1 MVTGAVEEV
10 EIKLELSAAAFDA
23 LAIGDLFAG
32 KPTIIRQHATY
43 FDTPD
48 HGLANA
54 GFSLRIRKSDGKRL
68 QTIKRD
74 AGSAAGLFVRQ
85 EWEREV
91 RGDRPVLDEATPI
104 AALVANANGNG
115 SGNGNANAAIMP
127 LFSIDNE
134 RRLWTIDGVEIALD
148 RARIVAGERETSFYE
163 LEIEQKDGDFAQ
175 LFALAHRLVTTADVR
190 LSVLSKAQRGYRLLG
205 AAPVAARAAPIMLAA
220 PITAQAAFA
229 VIARACMVQ
238 FRLNEALLLATAD
251 PVALHQARVALRRL
265 RSALSF
271 NKAMLA
277 DSRFPGLC
285 ADLRWLAA
293 RLGKARDLDVLIAR
307 AGDNFLREQ
316 LCKAR
321 AGAYRNAGRAL
332 RSVRART
339 LMIDLAA
346 WIAIG
351 DWRAA
356 PETRAMRDLS
366 ARCFAAMVLDR
377 QFRRLRTAGRNLAR
391 LDDRARHE
399 VRKTAKKLHY
409 AAGFYASLFDGK
421 RERQR
426 HKRFVAAVQALLD
439 QLGALNDLATVPGL
453 LAALDLEEQPQAAM
467 LLGAEAKPGLLA
479 AAAVAC
485 EALLDRKRFWR

>member
-104 AALVANANGNG
+104 AALVANANAG
-115 SGNGNANAAIMP
+115 IMP

-377 QFRRLRTAGRNLAR
+377 QFRRLRTGGRNLAR

-421 RERQR
+421 RERRR

-453 LAALDLEEQPQAAM
+453 LAALDLVEQPQAAM

>member
-1 MVTGAVEEV
+1 MATGAVEEV

-104 AALVANANGNG
+104 AALVANANAG
-115 SGNGNANAAIMP
+115 IMP
-127 LFSIDNE
+127 LFSIDTE

-175 LFALAHRLVTTADVR
+175 LFALAHHLVTTADVR

-265 RSALSF
+265 RSALSL
-271 NKAMLA
+271 NKALLA

-285 ADLRWLAA
+285 VDLRWLAA

-366 ARCFAAMVLDR
+366 ARCFAVMVLDR
-377 QFRRLRTAGRNLAR
+377 QFRRLRTGGRNLAN

-421 RERQR
+421 RERRR

-439 QLGALNDLATVPGL
+439 QLGALNDLATVPRL
-453 LAALDLEEQPQAAM
+453 LAALDLVEQPQAAM

>member
-104 AALVANANGNG
+104 AALVANANANGNAN
-115 SGNGNANAAIMP
+115 GNGNAGIMP

-285 ADLRWLAA
+285 ADLRWLAV

-366 ARCFAAMVLDR
+366 ARCFAVMVLDR

-421 RERQR
+421 RERRR

-453 LAALDLEEQPQAAM
+453 LAALDLVEQPQAAM

-485 EALLDRKRFWR
+485 DTLLDRNRFWR

>member
-1 MVTGAVEEV
+1 MATGAVEEV

-104 AALVANANGNG
+104 AALVANANGNASAG
-115 SGNGNANAAIMP
+115 IMP
-127 LFSIDNE
+127 LFSIDTE

-251 PVALHQARVALRRL
+251 SVALHQARVALRRL
-265 RSALSF
+265 RSALSL
-271 NKAMLA
+271 NKALLA

-366 ARCFAAMVLDR
+366 ARCFAVMVLDR
-377 QFRRLRTAGRNLAR
+377 QFRRLRTGGRNLAN

-421 RERQR
+421 RERRR

-439 QLGALNDLATVPGL
+439 ELGALNDLATVPGL
-453 LAALDLEEQPQAAM
+453 LAALDLVEQPQAAM

>member
-1 MVTGAVEEV
+1 MATGAVEEV

-104 AALVANANGNG
+104 AALVANANAG
-115 SGNGNANAAIMP
+115 IMP
-127 LFSIDNE
+127 LFSIDTE

-238 FRLNEALLLATAD
+238 FRLNEALLLATSD

-265 RSALSF
+265 RSALSL
-271 NKAMLA
+271 NKALLA

-366 ARCFAAMVLDR
+366 ARCFAVMVLDR
-377 QFRRLRTAGRNLAR
+377 QFRRLRTGGRNLAN

-421 RERQR
+421 RERR
-426 HKRFVAAVQALLD
+426 RRKRFVAAVQALLD
-439 QLGALNDLATVPGL
+439 QLGALNDLATVPRL
-453 LAALDLEEQPQAAM
+453 LAALDLVEQPQAAM

>member
-104 AALVANANGNG
+104 AALVANANAG
-115 SGNGNANAAIMP
+115 IMP

-220 PITAQAAFA
+220 PITAQTAFA

-366 ARCFAAMVLDR
+366 ARCFAVMVLDR

-399 VRKTAKKLHY
+399 VHKTAKKLHY

-421 RERQR
+421 RERRR

-439 QLGALNDLATVPGL
+439 QLGALNDLANVPGL
-453 LAALDLEEQPQAAM
+453 LAALDLVEQPQAAM

>member
-74 AGSAAGLFVRQ
+74 AGSAAGLFVRH

-104 AALVANANGNG
+104 AALVANANAG
-115 SGNGNANAAIMP
+115 IMP

-307 AGDNFLREQ
+307 AGDNFVREQ

-366 ARCFAAMVLDR
+366 ARCFAVMVLDR
-377 QFRRLRTAGRNLAR
+377 QFRRLRAGGRNLAR

-409 AAGFYASLFDGK
+409 AAGYYASLFDGK
-421 RERQR
+421 RERRR

>member
-1 MVTGAVEEV
+1 MATGAVEEV

-104 AALVANANGNG
+104 AALVANANGNASAG
-115 SGNGNANAAIMP
+115 IMP
-127 LFSIDNE
+127 LFSIDTE

-265 RSALSF
+265 RSALSL
-271 NKAMLA
+271 NKALLA

-366 ARCFAAMVLDR
+366 ARCFAVMVLDR
-377 QFRRLRTAGRNLAR
+377 QFRRLRTGGRNLAN

-421 RERQR
+421 RERR
-426 HKRFVAAVQALLD
+426 RRKRFVAAVQALLD
-439 QLGALNDLATVPGL
+439 QLGALNDLATVPRL
-453 LAALDLEEQPQAAM
+453 LAALDLVEQPQAAM

>member
-1 MVTGAVEEV
+1 MATGAVEEV

-104 AALVANANGNG
+104 AALVANANGNASAG
-115 SGNGNANAAIMP
+115 IMP
-127 LFSIDNE
+127 LFSIDTE

-238 FRLNEALLLATAD
+238 FRLNEALLLATSD

-265 RSALSF
+265 RSALSL
-271 NKAMLA
+271 NKALLA

-366 ARCFAAMVLDR
+366 ARCFAVMVLDR
-377 QFRRLRTAGRNLAR
+377 QFRRLRTGGRNLAN

-421 RERQR
+421 RERRR

-439 QLGALNDLATVPGL
+439 QLGALNDLATVPRL
-453 LAALDLEEQPQAAM
+453 LAALDLVEQPQAAM

>member
-104 AALVANANGNG
+104 AALVANANA
-115 SGNGNANAAIMP
+115 NGNANANAGIMP

-366 ARCFAAMVLDR
+366 ARCFAVMVLDR

-421 RERQR
+421 RERRR

-453 LAALDLEEQPQAAM
+453 LAALDLVEQPQAAM

-485 EALLDRKRFWR
+485 DTLLDRKRFWR

>member
-1 MVTGAVEEV
+1 MATGAVEEV

-104 AALVANANGNG
+104 AALVANANAG
-115 SGNGNANAAIMP
+115 IMP
-127 LFSIDNE
+127 LFSIDTE

-175 LFALAHRLVTTADVR
+175 LFALAHHLVTTADVR

-265 RSALSF
+265 RSALSL
-271 NKAMLA
+271 NKALLA

-366 ARCFAAMVLDR
+366 ARCFAVMVLDR
-377 QFRRLRTAGRNLAR
+377 QFRRLRTGGRNLAN

-421 RERQR
+421 RERRR

-439 QLGALNDLATVPGL
+439 QLGALNDLATVPRL
-453 LAALDLEEQPQAAM
+453 LAALDLVEQPQAAM

>member
-1 MVTGAVEEV
+1 MATGAVEEV

-23 LAIGDLFAG
+23 LAIGDLFGG

-104 AALVANANGNG
+104 AALVANANANGNA
-115 SGNGNANAAIMP
+115 NANAAIMP

-163 LEIEQKDGDFAQ
+163 LEIEKKDGGFAQ

-220 PITAQAAFA
+220 PIAAQAAFA

-265 RSALSF
+265 RSALSL

-366 ARCFAAMVLDR
+366 ARCFAVIVLDR

-421 RERQR
+421 RERRR

-453 LAALDLEEQPQAAM
+453 LAALDLVEQPQAAM

-485 EALLDRKRFWR
+485 DTLLDRKRFWR

>member
-104 AALVANANGNG
+104 AALVANAN
-115 SGNGNANAAIMP
+115 ANAGIMP

-421 RERQR
+421 RERRR

-453 LAALDLEEQPQAAM
+453 LAALDLVEQPQAAM

-479 AAAVAC
+479 AAAVAS

>member
-1 MVTGAVEEV
+1 MATGAAEEV
-10 EIKLELSAAAFDA
+10 EIKLELTAAAADA
-23 LAIGDLFAG
+23 LTTGALRIG

-48 HGLANA
+48 HRLANA
-54 GFSLRIRKSDGKRL
+54 GFSVRIRKSGSKRL

-85 EWEREV
+85 EWECEAK
-91 RGDRPVLDEATPI
+91 GDRPIFDAMMPI
-104 AALVANANGNG
+104 ATLVGSG
-115 SGNGNANAAIMP
+115 SGNTAIVP
-127 LFSIDNE
+127 LFSIANE
-134 RRLWTIDGVEIALD
+134 RQSWMLDGAEIVLD
-148 RARIVAGERETSFYE
+148 RAHIVAGERETSFC
-163 LEIEQKDGDFAQ
+163 EIEIERKDGDFVR

-238 FRLNEALLLATAD
+238 FRLNEALLLASHD

-265 RSALSF
+265 RSALSL

-277 DSRFPGLC
+277 DGRFPGLC

-293 RLGKARDLDVLIAR
+293 RLGKVRDLDVLIAR
-307 AGDNFLREQ
+307 TGDNVLREQ
-316 LCKAR
+316 LCTAR

-339 LMIDLAA
+339 LMIDLAE

-356 PETRAMRDLS
+356 PETRAMRVLS
-366 ARCFAAMVLDR
+366 ARRFAVKVLAR
-377 QFRRLRTAGRNLAR
+377 QFRKLRKAGRNLAGP
-391 LDDRARHE
+391 DDRVRHE

-421 RERQR
+421 RERRR
-426 HKRFVAAVQALLD
+426 HKRFVAAVQELLD
-439 QLGALNDLATVPGL
+439 RLGVLNDLANVPHL
-453 LAALDLEEQPQAAM
+453 LGALDLAGQPQATT

-479 AAAVAC
+479 AAALAHDD
-485 EALLDRKRFWR
+485 LSDTKRFWR

>member
-1 MVTGAVEEV
+1 M
-10 EIKLELSAAAFDA
+10 
-23 LAIGDLFAG
+23 
-32 KPTIIRQHATY
+32 
-43 FDTPD
+43 
-48 HGLANA
+48 
-54 GFSLRIRKSDGKRL
+54 
-68 QTIKRD
+68 
-74 AGSAAGLFVRQ
+74 
-85 EWEREV
+85 
-91 RGDRPVLDEATPI
+91 
-104 AALVANANGNG
+104 
-115 SGNGNANAAIMP
+115 
-127 LFSIDNE
+127 
-134 RRLWTIDGVEIALD
+134 
-148 RARIVAGERETSFYE
+148 
-163 LEIEQKDGDFAQ
+163 
-175 LFALAHRLVTTADVR
+175 
-190 LSVLSKAQRGYRLLG
+190 
-205 AAPVAARAAPIMLAA
+205 
-220 PITAQAAFA
+220 
-229 VIARACMVQ
+229 
-238 FRLNEALLLATAD
+238 
-251 PVALHQARVALRRL
+251 
-265 RSALSF
+265 
-271 NKAMLA
+271 
-277 DSRFPGLC
+277 
-285 ADLRWLAA
+285 
-293 RLGKARDLDVLIAR
+293 LIAR

-366 ARCFAAMVLDR
+366 ARCFAVMVLDR
-377 QFRRLRTAGRNLAR
+377 QFRRLRTGGRNLAR

-421 RERQR
+421 RERRR

-453 LAALDLEEQPQAAM
+453 LAALDLVEQPQAAM

-485 EALLDRKRFWR
+485 DTLLDRKRFWR

>member
-1 MVTGAVEEV
+1 MATGAVEEV

-104 AALVANANGNG
+104 AALVANANGN
-115 SGNGNANAAIMP
+115 ANAGIMP
-127 LFSIDNE
+127 LFSIDTE

-175 LFALAHRLVTTADVR
+175 LFALAHHLVTTADVR

-265 RSALSF
+265 RSALSL
-271 NKAMLA
+271 NKALLA

-366 ARCFAAMVLDR
+366 ARCFAVMVLDR
-377 QFRRLRTAGRNLAR
+377 QFRRLRTGGRNLAN

-421 RERQR
+421 RERRR

-439 QLGALNDLATVPGL
+439 QLGALNDLATVPRL
-453 LAALDLEEQPQAAM
+453 LAALDLVEQPQAAM

>member
-1 MVTGAVEEV
+1 MATGAVEEV

-104 AALVANANGNG
+104 AALVANANAG
-115 SGNGNANAAIMP
+115 IMP
-127 LFSIDNE
+127 LFSIDTE

-265 RSALSF
+265 RSALSL
-271 NKAMLA
+271 NKALLA

-366 ARCFAAMVLDR
+366 ARCFAVMVLDR
-377 QFRRLRTAGRNLAR
+377 QFRRLRTGGRNLAN

-421 RERQR
+421 RERR
-426 HKRFVAAVQALLD
+426 RRKRFVAAVQALLD
-439 QLGALNDLATVPGL
+439 QLGALNDLATVPRL
-453 LAALDLEEQPQAAM
+453 LAALDLVEQPQAAM

>member
-1 MVTGAVEEV
+1 MATGAVEEV

-104 AALVANANGNG
+104 AALVANANGNASAG
-115 SGNGNANAAIMP
+115 IMP
-127 LFSIDNE
+127 LFSIDTE

-265 RSALSF
+265 RSALSL
-271 NKAMLA
+271 NKALLA

-366 ARCFAAMVLDR
+366 ARCFAVMVLDR
-377 QFRRLRTAGRNLAR
+377 QFRRLRTGGRNLAN

-421 RERQR
+421 RERRR

-439 QLGALNDLATVPGL
+439 QLGALNDLATVPRL
-453 LAALDLEEQPQAAM
+453 LAALDLVEQPQAAM

>member
-1 MVTGAVEEV
+1 
-10 EIKLELSAAAFDA
+10 
-23 LAIGDLFAG
+23 
-32 KPTIIRQHATY
+32 
-43 FDTPD
+43 
-48 HGLANA
+48 
-54 GFSLRIRKSDGKRL
+54 
-68 QTIKRD
+68 
-74 AGSAAGLFVRQ
+74 
-85 EWEREV
+85 
-91 RGDRPVLDEATPI
+91 
-104 AALVANANGNG
+104 
-115 SGNGNANAAIMP
+115 MP

-265 RSALSF
+265 RSALSL

-377 QFRRLRTAGRNLAR
+377 QFRRLRTGGRNLAR

-453 LAALDLEEQPQAAM
+453 LAALDLVEQPQAAM

-485 EALLDRKRFWR
+485 DTLLDRKRFWR

>member
-115 SGNGNANAAIMP
+115 SGNGNANAGIMP

-285 ADLRWLAA
+285 ADLRWLAV

-366 ARCFAAMVLDR
+366 ARCFAVMVLDR
-377 QFRRLRTAGRNLAR
+377 QFRRLRTAGRNLDR

-421 RERQR
+421 RERRR

-453 LAALDLEEQPQAAM
+453 LAALDLVEQPQAAM

-485 EALLDRKRFWR
+485 DTLLDRKRFWR

>member
-104 AALVANANGNG
+104 AALVAHA
-115 SGNGNANAAIMP
+115 NANAGIMP

-366 ARCFAAMVLDR
+366 ARCFAVMVLDR

-421 RERQR
+421 RERRR

-453 LAALDLEEQPQAAM
+453 LAALDLVEQPQAAM

-479 AAAVAC
+479 AAAVAS

>member
-104 AALVANANGNG
+104 AALVANAN
-115 SGNGNANAAIMP
+115 ANAGIMP

-163 LEIEQKDGDFAQ
+163 IEIEQKDGDFAQ
-175 LFALAHRLVTTADVR
+175 LFALAHRFVTTADVR

-366 ARCFAAMVLDR
+366 ARCFAVMVLDR

-421 RERQR
+421 RERRR
-426 HKRFVAAVQALLD
+426 HKRFVAAVQALLN

-453 LAALDLEEQPQAAM
+453 LAALDLVEQPQAAM

-485 EALLDRKRFWR
+485 DTLLDRKRFWR

>member
-1 MVTGAVEEV
+1 MATGAVEEV

-104 AALVANANGNG
+104 AALVANANGNASAG
-115 SGNGNANAAIMP
+115 IMP
-127 LFSIDNE
+127 LFSIDTE

-238 FRLNEALLLATAD
+238 FRLNEALLLATSD

-265 RSALSF
+265 RSALSL
-271 NKAMLA
+271 NKALLA

-366 ARCFAAMVLDR
+366 ARCFAVMVLDR
-377 QFRRLRTAGRNLAR
+377 QFRRLRTGGRNLAN

-421 RERQR
+421 RERR
-426 HKRFVAAVQALLD
+426 RRKRFVAAVQALLD
-439 QLGALNDLATVPGL
+439 QLGALNDLATVPRL
-453 LAALDLEEQPQAAM
+453 LAALDLVEQPQAAM

>member
-1 MVTGAVEEV
+1 
-10 EIKLELSAAAFDA
+10 
-23 LAIGDLFAG
+23 
-32 KPTIIRQHATY
+32 
-43 FDTPD
+43 
-48 HGLANA
+48 
-54 GFSLRIRKSDGKRL
+54 
-68 QTIKRD
+68 
-74 AGSAAGLFVRQ
+74 
-85 EWEREV
+85 
-91 RGDRPVLDEATPI
+91 
-104 AALVANANGNG
+104 
-115 SGNGNANAAIMP
+115 
-127 LFSIDNE
+127 
-134 RRLWTIDGVEIALD
+134 
-148 RARIVAGERETSFYE
+148 
-163 LEIEQKDGDFAQ
+163 
-175 LFALAHRLVTTADVR
+175 
-190 LSVLSKAQRGYRLLG
+190 
-205 AAPVAARAAPIMLAA
+205 
-220 PITAQAAFA
+220 
-229 VIARACMVQ
+229 MVQ
-238 FRLNEALLLATAD
+238 FRLNEALSLATAD

-265 RSALSF
+265 RSALSL
-271 NKAMLA
+271 NKALLA

-285 ADLRWLAA
+285 VDLRWLAA

-366 ARCFAAMVLDR
+366 ARCFAVMVLDR
-377 QFRRLRTAGRNLAR
+377 QFRRLRTGGRNLAN

-421 RERQR
+421 RERRR

-453 LAALDLEEQPQAAM
+453 LAALDLVEQPQAAM

>member
-1 MVTGAVEEV
+1 MATGAVEEV

-104 AALVANANGNG
+104 AALVANANGNASAG
-115 SGNGNANAAIMP
+115 IMP
-127 LFSIDNE
+127 LFSIDTE

-175 LFALAHRLVTTADVR
+175 LFALAHHLVTTADVR

-251 PVALHQARVALRRL
+251 SVALHQARVALRRL
-265 RSALSF
+265 RSALSL
-271 NKAMLA
+271 NKALLA

-366 ARCFAAMVLDR
+366 ARCFAVMVLDR
-377 QFRRLRTAGRNLAR
+377 QFRRLRTGGRNLAN

-421 RERQR
+421 RERRR

-439 QLGALNDLATVPGL
+439 ELGALNDLATVPGL
-453 LAALDLEEQPQAAM
+453 LAALDLVEQPQAAM

>member
-104 AALVANANGNG
+104 AALVANANAG
-115 SGNGNANAAIMP
+115 IMP

-377 QFRRLRTAGRNLAR
+377 QFRRLRTAGRNLDR

-421 RERQR
+421 RERRR

>member
-104 AALVANANGNG
+104 AALVANAN
-115 SGNGNANAAIMP
+115 ANAGIMP

-175 LFALAHRLVTTADVR
+175 LFALAHRLVTTAGVR

-366 ARCFAAMVLDR
+366 ARCFAVMVLDR
-377 QFRRLRTAGRNLAR
+377 QFRRLRAGGRNLAR

-421 RERQR
+421 RERRR

>member
-1 MVTGAVEEV
+1 MATGAVEEV

-104 AALVANANGNG
+104 AALVANANAG
-115 SGNGNANAAIMP
+115 IMP
-127 LFSIDNE
+127 LFSIDTE

-251 PVALHQARVALRRL
+251 SVALHQARVALRRL
-265 RSALSF
+265 RSALSL
-271 NKAMLA
+271 NKALLA

-366 ARCFAAMVLDR
+366 ARCFAVMVLDR
-377 QFRRLRTAGRNLAR
+377 QFRRLRTGGRNLAN

-421 RERQR
+421 RERRR

-453 LAALDLEEQPQAAM
+453 LAALDLVEQPQAAM

>member
-104 AALVANANGNG
+104 AALVANANAG
-115 SGNGNANAAIMP
+115 IMP

-285 ADLRWLAA
+285 ADLRWLAV

-366 ARCFAAMVLDR
+366 ARCFAVMVLDR

-421 RERQR
+421 RERRR

-439 QLGALNDLATVPGL
+439 QLGALNDLANVPGL
-453 LAALDLEEQPQAAM
+453 LAALDLVEQPQAAM

>member
-1 MVTGAVEEV
+1 MATGAVEEV

-104 AALVANANGNG
+104 AALVANANAG
-115 SGNGNANAAIMP
+115 IMP
-127 LFSIDNE
+127 LFSIDTE

-175 LFALAHRLVTTADVR
+175 LFALAHHLVTTADVR

-238 FRLNEALLLATAD
+238 FRLNEALLLATSD

-265 RSALSF
+265 RSALSL

-277 DSRFPGLC
+277 DSRLPGLC
-285 ADLRWLAA
+285 VHLRWLAA

-366 ARCFAAMVLDR
+366 ARCFAVMVLDR
-377 QFRRLRTAGRNLAR
+377 QFRRLRTGGRNLAN

-421 RERQR
+421 RERRR

-439 QLGALNDLATVPGL
+439 ELGALNDLATVPGL
-453 LAALDLEEQPQAAM
+453 LAALDLVEQPQAAM

>member
-104 AALVANANGNG
+104 AALVANANAG
-115 SGNGNANAAIMP
+115 IMP

-175 LFALAHRLVTTADVR
+175 LFALAHRLVTTAGVR

-220 PITAQAAFA
+220 PITAQTAFA

-366 ARCFAAMVLDR
+366 ARCFAVMVLDR

-421 RERQR
+421 RERRR

>member
-1 MVTGAVEEV
+1 MATGAVEEV

-104 AALVANANGNG
+104 AALVANANGNASAG
-115 SGNGNANAAIMP
+115 IMP
-127 LFSIDNE
+127 LFSIDTE

-251 PVALHQARVALRRL
+251 SVALHQARVALRRL
-265 RSALSF
+265 RSALSL
-271 NKAMLA
+271 NKALLA

-366 ARCFAAMVLDR
+366 ARCFAVMVLDR
-377 QFRRLRTAGRNLAR
+377 QFRRLRTGGRNLAN

-421 RERQR
+421 RERRR

-453 LAALDLEEQPQAAM
+453 LAALDLVEQPQAAM

>member
-1 MVTGAVEEV
+1 MATGAVEEV

-104 AALVANANGNG
+104 AALVANANGN
-115 SGNGNANAAIMP
+115 ANAGIMP

-134 RRLWTIDGVEIALD
+134 RRLWTIDDVEIALD

-163 LEIEQKDGDFAQ
+163 LEIELKDGDFAQ
-175 LFALAHRLVTTADVR
+175 LFALAHRLVTTAGVR

-265 RSALSF
+265 RSALSL

-285 ADLRWLAA
+285 ADLRWLAT
-293 RLGKARDLDVLIAR
+293 RLG
-307 AGDNFLREQ
+307 
-316 LCKAR
+316 
-321 AGAYRNAGRAL
+321 
-332 RSVRART
+332 
-339 LMIDLAA
+339 
-346 WIAIG
+346 
-351 DWRAA
+351 
-356 PETRAMRDLS
+356 
-366 ARCFAAMVLDR
+366 
-377 QFRRLRTAGRNLAR
+377 
-391 LDDRARHE
+391 
-399 VRKTAKKLHY
+399 
-409 AAGFYASLFDGK
+409 
-421 RERQR
+421 
-426 HKRFVAAVQALLD
+426 
-439 QLGALNDLATVPGL
+439 
-453 LAALDLEEQPQAAM
+453 
-467 LLGAEAKPGLLA
+467 
-479 AAAVAC
+479 
-485 EALLDRKRFWR
+485 

>member
-1 MVTGAVEEV
+1 MATGAVEEV

-104 AALVANANGNG
+104 AALVANANANA
-115 SGNGNANAAIMP
+115 NGNANAGIMP
-127 LFSIDNE
+127 LFSIDTE

-205 AAPVAARAAPIMLAA
+205 AAPVAARAAPIMLVA

-265 RSALSF
+265 RSALSL

-366 ARCFAAMVLDR
+366 ARCFAVMVLDR
-377 QFRRLRTAGRNLAR
+377 QFRRLRTGGRNLAN

-421 RERQR
+421 RERRR

-453 LAALDLEEQPQAAM
+453 LAALDLVEQPQAAM